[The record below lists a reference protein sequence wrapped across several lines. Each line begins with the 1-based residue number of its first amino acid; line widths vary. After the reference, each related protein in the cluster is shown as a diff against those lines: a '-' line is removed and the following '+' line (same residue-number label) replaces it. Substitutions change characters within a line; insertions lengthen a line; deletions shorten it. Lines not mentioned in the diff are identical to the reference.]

1 MLPTL
6 LYLLGTDE
14 EVYSDKVMGSNL
26 LREGVGSVILATG
39 EVIGV
44 PHDMEHLTTAPYI
57 SNLILT
63 GDYFSVSDTNIDLD
77 DIIEVVNS
85 EEKEKDTYL
94 D

>member
-6 LYLLGTDE
+6 LYLLGTED
-14 EVYSDKVMGSNL
+14 EVYQDKVMGSNL
-26 LREGVGSVILATG
+26 LGEGVGSVIMATG

-44 PHDMEHLTTAPYI
+44 PHDMDHLITAPYI

-63 GDYFSVSDTNIDLD
+63 GDYFSVSGTDIDLD

-85 EEKEKDTYL
+85 EEKDKDTYL